1 MLIDINRVT
10 ASICPEC
17 SNASMGTISI
27 FAFSG
32 NRPMNILCPIKGCQS
47 LLANIT
53 PRADKFKVSVDCPFC
68 GEVHEHS
75 VKISAFWKSELLTF
89 PCPRVGLS
97 SFFIGTRGRVDKA
110 MKETLAK
117 YSKMYEEAMSELEDL
132 DCGYV
137 DDENDIIYD
146 IADVIYE
153 MREDG
158 NMSCVCGSEAVSI
171 NIIGRKILLSCPRC
185 RRTKTI
191 DATPENLAMVL
202 NATMIVL
209 GK

>member
-1 MLIDINRVT
+1 MLVDIKRVT

-17 SNASMGTISI
+17 SNASMGAVSI

-32 NRPMNILCPIKGCQS
+32 NRPMNILCPIKGCRS

-53 PRADKFKVSVDCPFC
+53 PKADKFKISVDCPFC
-68 GEVHEHS
+68 GGVHVHS
-75 VKISAFWKSELLTF
+75 VKATVFWKSELLRF
-89 PCPRVGLS
+89 PCPEIGLS
-97 SFFIGTRGRVDKA
+97 SFFIGTRDSVDKA
-110 MKETLAK
+110 IRETLAK
-117 YSKMYEEAMSELEDL
+117 YSEMYEEAMSGLDDL
-132 DCGYV
+132 DGDYAE
-137 DDENDIIYD
+137 DENDIIYD

-153 MREDG
+153 MRDDG

-171 NIIGRKILLSCPRC
+171 NIIGRRILLSCPRC

-202 NATMIVL
+202 NATMIIL